1 MGFHKNTE
9 GQKTPS
15 PQSPPPSPHIPRPQ
29 VPPLA
34 DMSEPETTCLPAR
47 ACWTR
52 LGFGIF
58 MGTVAGTLWGL
69 LAGPLGREALGEKKG
84 TELNVRS

>member
-1 MGFHKNTE
+1 MTG
-9 GQKTPS
+9 
-15 PQSPPPSPHIPRPQ
+15 
-29 VPPLA
+29 
-34 DMSEPETTCLPAR
+34 PETTCLPAR

-58 MGTVAGTLWGL
+58 TGTVAGTLRGL
-69 LAGPLGREALGEKKG
+69 LTGPLGREALGEKKG

>member
-9 GQKTPS
+9 GQK
-15 PQSPPPSPHIPRPQ
+15 PPPHNLLPLPHALPAQ
-29 VPPLA
+29 A
-34 DMSEPETTCLPAR
+34 DMSGPGTTGLPAR

-52 LGFGIF
+52 LGFGICT
-58 MGTVAGTLWGL
+58 GTVAGTLRGL
-69 LAGPLGREALGEKKG
+69 LAETLGKEALGEKKG

>member
-1 MGFHKNTE
+1 M
-9 GQKTPS
+9 
-15 PQSPPPSPHIPRPQ
+15 
-29 VPPLA
+29 
-34 DMSEPETTCLPAR
+34 PAR

-58 MGTVAGTLWGL
+58 TGTVAGTLRGL
-69 LAGPLGREALGEKKG
+69 LTGPLGREALGEKKG